1 MAASVLV
8 VDDNV
13 KIQKMLGDLF
23 SFDFRVVGLASD
35 GLQAVAMVTGTD
47 PDVVVVD
54 YMMPGLDGIE
64 TARTIRG
71 LRPDQQIILY
81 TAFLD
86 GEIYDRARGAGVA
99 ECVTKTDGPIELEQ
113 VIRRLTGAAA

>member
-1 MAASVLV
+1 MPASVLV

-23 SFDFRVVGLASD
+23 SFDFDVVGLASD
-35 GLQAVAMVTGTD
+35 GREAMEKVAGAD

-64 TARTIRG
+64 TARSIRG
-71 LRPDQQIILY
+71 LRPHQHIILY

-86 GEIYDRARGAGVA
+86 GDIYDRAKGAGVA
-99 ECVTKTDGPIELEQ
+99 ECVTKTDGPIELEK
-113 VIRRLTGAAA
+113 VIRRLTAAPG

>member
-1 MAASVLV
+1 MPASVLV
-8 VDDNV
+8 VDDNL

-23 SFDFRVVGLASD
+23 SFDFDVVGLASD
-35 GLQAVAMVTGTD
+35 GQEAMEKVTGAD

-64 TARTIRG
+64 TARSIRD
-71 LRPDQQIILY
+71 LRPHQQIILY

-86 GEIYDRARGAGVA
+86 GEIYDRAKGAGVA
-99 ECVTKTDGPIELEQ
+99 ECVTKTDGPIELEK
-113 VIRRLTGAAA
+113 VIRRLTGATD